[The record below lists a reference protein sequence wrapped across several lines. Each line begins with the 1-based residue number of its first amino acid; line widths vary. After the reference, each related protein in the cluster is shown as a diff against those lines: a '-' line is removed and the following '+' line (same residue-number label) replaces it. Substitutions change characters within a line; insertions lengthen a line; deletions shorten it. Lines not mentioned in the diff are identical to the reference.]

1 MKIIFFN
8 LTIFFSFFVSSAYA
22 FDIPFLDKKY
32 ETIEECKR
40 FTPKVSYQD
49 SFVNDVCNT
58 LFDTTRTIS
67 PKLKARLLCLRN
79 EINSATT
86 VNESRNAIFKCYEK
100 FPSTN
105 QNLALSIAQ
114 YFFKTQEELAREQIT
129 NQQRQ
134 RQIRPAGFDCMI
146 IGIMIDCI

>member
-1 MKIIFFN
+1 MKNIIFYSIFI
-8 LTIFFSFFVSSAYA
+8 LTFFVANTYA

-58 LFDTTRTIS
+58 LFDTRTVS
-67 PKLKARLLCLRN
+67 PKLKTRLLCLRN

-129 NQQRQ
+129 NQQQQ
-134 RQIRPAGFDCMI
+134 RQIRPAGLNCMI